1 MAKFQIDYFGKDMI
15 SLYGGRRLEKEF
27 KDMKEALMWVA
38 EKMSDKSYYFKI
50 IQSTDREG

>member
-1 MAKFQIDYFGKDMI
+1 MAKFQIDYFRKDMI

-50 IQSTDREG
+50 IQNTEREE